1 MRNVIFTLPWGK
13 LYKTKWSNGIF
24 KADPTKY
31 AQALIAA
38 NHGNP
43 ADALMFLD
51 RQVPAAT
58 ADAFY
63 RQSRNYILN
72 RINGFSRET
81 RAARLA
87 SAKPAPVAVAQ
98 S

>member
-1 MRNVIFTLPWGK
+1 MRNIIFTLPWGR
-13 LYKTKWSNGIF
+13 LYKTKWSSGIF

-31 AQALIAA
+31 AQALIEA
-38 NHGNP
+38 NHGK
-43 ADALMFLD
+43 AVDALLFLD

-63 RQSRNYILN
+63 RQTRNFIMN
-72 RINGFSRET
+72 RINGHSRKT

-87 SAKPAPVAVAQ
+87 AGQPAPAAQ

>member
-1 MRNVIFTLPWGK
+1 MRNIVFTLPWGR
-13 LYKTKWSNGIF
+13 LFKTKWSNGTF
-24 KADPTKY
+24 KGDPTKY

-38 NHGNP
+38 NHNKP
-43 ADALMFLD
+43 VDALLFLD
-51 RQVPAAT
+51 RQIPAAT

-63 RQSRNYILN
+63 RQTRNYIMN
-72 RINGFSRET
+72 RINGVTRAT

-87 SAKPAPVAVAQ
+87 AAKPAPAAVQ